1 MTATRDTWQLDA
13 GHRLRQH
20 LMRAVT
26 KGKNFAPDQ
35 TYELSKAGQVGPK
48 SAAIAEIFQHHADLW
63 AQDARTCAAG
73 GMGGPGEGFEFHHDC
88 EEAWKSCMAEA
99 ELEVG
104 RYLACHR
111 LTTGHAA

>member
-1 MTATRDTWQLDA
+1 MNTRARVCDSWSADA

-26 KGKNFAPDQ
+26 RGKNFAPDQ

-63 AQDARTCAAG
+63 AEDVRTSASRNASDW
-73 GMGGPGEGFEFHHDC
+73 PELHWREV
-88 EEAWKSCMAEA
+88 MADA

-104 RYLACHR
+104 RFLAGHR

>member
-1 MTATRDTWQLDA
+1 MSRDSWQLDA

-35 TYELSKAGQVGPK
+35 TYELSKAGKVGPI
-48 SAAIAEIFQHHADLW
+48 SAQISEIFQRHADLW
-63 AQDARTCAAG
+63 AQDIREGMAR
-73 GMGGPGEGFEFHHDC
+73 GFQID
-88 EEAWKSCMAEA
+88 ADQSWKDAMADA

-104 RYLACHR
+104 RFLAGHR